1 MLVLYGTYRAHDERM
16 KSVVSAERAS
26 WYVGARFMSL
36 LEAPTFVG

>member
-26 WYVGARFMSL
+26 DCYWTDGM
-36 LEAPTFVG
+36 